1 MAESRWSWVQNN
13 VKVPSGPFMLKMEE
27 EIKIEKHLYV
37 PEHIKLSEEQIEELL
52 KHYNISKKQLP
63 RMLKEDPAI
72 AKLDVKK
79 GDVIKI
85 VRRNND
91 NETYFYRV
99 VI

>member
-37 PEHIKLSEEQIEELL
+37 PEHIKLNEEKVEELL
-52 KHYNISKKQLP
+52 KNYNISKKQLP

-85 VRRNND
+85 IRRNND